1 MKKITA
7 SLLIL
12 ASAFSYAQTFDT
24 KAEAE
29 SALKNELKEPNPIM
43 TGAPFLRIS
52 PDARA
57 GGLGDQGV
65 ATSADNYSQ
74 FWNAAKYSFAK
85 DYSGVAFSYTPYM
98 TSLTSDVF
106 LLNATYYTFLGEDER
121 STLGASIYYF
131 NMGEIELNSL
141 GVNNEIVPNGMAKP
155 NEFSIDLSYGLRLT
169 DNYSMAVTGRF
180 IRSDLFNGISD
191 GTVQAANTFAVDLAG
206 YYESE
211 TMDTNNFEG
220 KLRGG
225 FQVSNIGPKLD
236 YSNSEDNASYLPTT
250 LRLGIGYDFKFD
262 DYNKVG
268 ITTEFSKLLVP
279 TPDIRIEETVDGN
292 GNSQYTVV
300 RDIPNKGV
308 MESMFGSFGDA
319 PGGGSEELKEI
330 MYSVGAEYS
339 YNDALFV
346 RAGYFHESKMK
357 GDRQHLTLGLGL
369 KYNSFAFNASYLVPM
384 SDTNNALENTL
395 RFGIAW
401 NFGGETQNSYDY

>member
-12 ASAFSYAQTFDT
+12 ASGFTFAQNKD
-24 KAEAE
+24 EV
-29 SALKNELKEPNPIM
+29 NNPIM

-74 FWNAAKYSFAK
+74 FWNAAKYSFAP

-98 TSLTSDVF
+98 GSLVNDVF
-106 LLNATYYTFLGEDER
+106 LLNATYYTFLGQDER

-131 NMGEIELNSL
+131 NMGEIQLNRL
-141 GVNNEIVPNGMAKP
+141 GAGGIDGSDIINDGVAKP

-180 IRSDLFNGISD
+180 IRSDLFNGVSD
-191 GTVQAANTFAVDLAG
+191 GTVQPANTFAVDIAG
-206 YYESE
+206 YYQSE
-211 TMDTNNFEG
+211 TMNTNNFEG

-225 FQVSNIGPKLD
+225 FQISNIGPKLD

-250 LRLGIGYDFKFD
+250 LRLGVGYDFKFD

-268 ITTEFSKLLVP
+268 VTTEFSKLLVP
-279 TPDIRIEETVDGN
+279 TPQYEYDEEGN
-292 GNSQYTVV
+292 VTNRY
-300 RDIPNKGV
+300 IPNKGV
-308 MESMFGSFGDA
+308 MSGIFSSFGDA
-319 PGGGSEELKEI
+319 PGGGKEELKEI

-339 YNDALFV
+339 YNDALFI
-346 RAGYFHESKMK
+346 RAGYFHESPMK

-369 KYNSFAFNASYLVPM
+369 KYNAFAFNASYLIPM

>member
-12 ASAFSYAQTFDT
+12 ASAFTYAQDT
-24 KAEAE
+24 GGNDTGNDYTK
-29 SALKNELKEPNPIM
+29 SNPIL

-74 FWNAAKYSFAK
+74 FWNAAKYSFAP

-98 TSLTSDVF
+98 GSLVNDVF
-106 LLNATYYTFLGEDER
+106 LLNATYYTFLGQDER

-131 NMGEIELNSL
+131 KMGDIELNEDH
-141 GVNNEIVPNGMAKP
+141 GGTIYPMGTAKP

-180 IRSDLFNGISD
+180 IRSDIFNGVND
-191 GTVQAANTFAVDLAG
+191 ATAQPANTFAVDLAG
-206 YYESE
+206 YYQSE

-225 FQVSNIGPKLD
+225 FQISNIGPKLD

-250 LRLGIGYDFKFD
+250 LRLGVGYDFKFD

-279 TPDIRIEETVDGN
+279 TPTYEKDEN
-292 GNSQYTVV
+292 GNPIPGTGY
-300 RDIPNKGV
+300 IPNKGV
-308 MESMFGSFGDA
+308 MSGIFSSFGDA
-319 PGGGSEELKEI
+319 PGGGKEELKEI

-339 YNDALFV
+339 YNDALFI
-346 RAGYFHESKMK
+346 RAGYFHESPMK

-369 KYNSFAFNASYLVPM
+369 KYNAFAFNASYLIPM

>member
-12 ASAFSYAQTFDT
+12 ASGFTFAQNKD
-24 KAEAE
+24 EV
-29 SALKNELKEPNPIM
+29 NNPIM

-74 FWNAAKYSFAK
+74 FWNAAKYSFAP

-98 TSLTSDVF
+98 GSLVNDVF
-106 LLNATYYTFLGEDER
+106 LLNATYYTFLGQDER

-131 NMGEIELNSL
+131 NMGEIQLNRL
-141 GVNNEIVPNGMAKP
+141 GAGGIDGSDIINDGVAKP

-180 IRSDLFNGISD
+180 IRSDLFNGVSD
-191 GTVQAANTFAVDLAG
+191 GTVQPANTFAVDIAG
-206 YYESE
+206 YYQSE
-211 TMDTNNFEG
+211 TMNTNNFEG

-225 FQVSNIGPKLD
+225 FQISNIGPKLD

-250 LRLGIGYDFKFD
+250 LRLGVGYDFKFD

-279 TPDIRIEETVDGN
+279 TPQYEYDEEGN
-292 GNSQYTVV
+292 VTNRY
-300 RDIPNKGV
+300 IPNKGV
-308 MESMFGSFGDA
+308 MSGIFSSFGDA
-319 PGGGSEELKEI
+319 PGGGKEELKEI

-339 YNDALFV
+339 YNDALFI
-346 RAGYFHESKMK
+346 RAGYFHESPMK

-369 KYNSFAFNASYLVPM
+369 KYNAFAFNASYLIPM

>member
-1 MKKITA
+1 MKKITT

-12 ASAFSYAQTFDT
+12 ASGFTFAQSFDNLPD
-24 KAEAE
+24 AEN
-29 SALKNELKEPNPIM
+29 ALKEELKLPNPIL

-74 FWNAAKYSFAK
+74 YWNAAKFAFAP
-85 DYSGVAFSYTPYM
+85 DYSGVAFTYTPYM
-98 TSLTSDVF
+98 SSLTNDVF
-106 LLNATYYTFLGEDER
+106 LLNASYYTFLGQDER

-131 NMGEIELNSL
+131 NMGEIDLNELV
-141 GVNNEIVPNGMAKP
+141 GDDVVPTGMAKP

-180 IRSDLFNGISD
+180 IRSDLFNGVPDVS
-191 GTVQAANTFAVDLAG
+191 VQPANTFAVDIAG
-206 YYESE
+206 YYQSE

-225 FQVSNIGPKLD
+225 FQISNIGPKLD

-250 LRLGIGYDFKFD
+250 LRLGVGYDFKFD

-279 TPDIRIEETVDGN
+279 TPTYEKDEN
-292 GNSQYTVV
+292 GNPIPGTGY
-300 RDIPNKGV
+300 IPNKGV
-308 MESMFGSFGDA
+308 MSGIFSSFGDA
-319 PGGGSEELKEI
+319 PGGGKEELKEI

-339 YNDALFV
+339 YNDALFI
-346 RAGYFHESKMK
+346 RAGYFHESPMK

-369 KYNSFAFNASYLVPM
+369 KYNAFAFNASYLIPM

>member
-12 ASAFSYAQTFDT
+12 ASGFTFAQNKD
-24 KAEAE
+24 EV
-29 SALKNELKEPNPIM
+29 NNPIM

-74 FWNAAKYSFAK
+74 FWNAAKYSFAP

-98 TSLTSDVF
+98 GSLVNDVF
-106 LLNATYYTFLGEDER
+106 LLNATYYTFLGQDER

-131 NMGEIELNSL
+131 NMGEIELNQL
-141 GVNNEIVPNGMAKP
+141 QGTDIVSMGKAKP

-180 IRSDLFNGISD
+180 IRSDLFNGVPDVS
-191 GTVQAANTFAVDLAG
+191 VQPANTFAVDIAG
-206 YYESE
+206 YYQSE

-225 FQVSNIGPKLD
+225 FQISNIGPKLD

-250 LRLGIGYDFKFD
+250 LRLGVGYDFKFD

-279 TPDIRIEETVDGN
+279 TPTYEKDEN
-292 GNSQYTVV
+292 GNPIPGTGY
-300 RDIPNKGV
+300 IPNKGV
-308 MESMFGSFGDA
+308 MSGIFSSFGDA
-319 PGGGSEELKEI
+319 PGGGKEELKEI

-339 YNDALFV
+339 YNDALFI
-346 RAGYFHESKMK
+346 RAGYFHESPMK

-369 KYNSFAFNASYLVPM
+369 KYNAFAFNASYLIPM

>member
-12 ASAFSYAQTFDT
+12 ASGFTFAQNKD
-24 KAEAE
+24 EVI
-29 SALKNELKEPNPIM
+29 NPIL

-74 FWNAAKYSFAK
+74 FCNAAKYSFAP

-98 TSLTSDVF
+98 GSLVNDVF
-106 LLNATYYTFLGEDER
+106 LLNATYYTFLGTEER

-131 NMGEIELNSL
+131 NMGEIDLNSI
-141 GVNNEIVPNGMAKP
+141 GADGKIKPDGIAKP

-180 IRSDLFNGISD
+180 IRSDLFNGVPDVS
-191 GTVQAANTFAVDLAG
+191 VQPANTFAVDIAG
-206 YYESE
+206 YYQSE

-225 FQVSNIGPKLD
+225 FQISNIGPKLD

-250 LRLGIGYDFKFD
+250 LRLGVGYDFKFD

-279 TPDIRIEETVDGN
+279 TPTYEKDEN
-292 GNSQYTVV
+292 GNPIPGTGY
-300 RDIPNKGV
+300 IPNKGV
-308 MESMFGSFGDA
+308 MSGIFSSFGDA
-319 PGGGSEELKEI
+319 PGGGKEELKEI

-339 YNDALFV
+339 YNDALFI
-346 RAGYFHESKMK
+346 RAGYFHESPMK

-369 KYNSFAFNASYLVPM
+369 KYNAFAFNASYLIPM

>member
-1 MKKITA
+1 MKKIIA

-12 ASAFSYAQTFDT
+12 ASGFTFAQNKD
-24 KAEAE
+24 EVI
-29 SALKNELKEPNPIM
+29 NPIL

-74 FWNAAKYSFAK
+74 FWNAAKYSFAP

-98 TSLTSDVF
+98 GSLVNDVF
-106 LLNATYYTFLGEDER
+106 LLNATYYTFLGTEER

-131 NMGEIELNSL
+131 KMGDIELNQL
-141 GVNNEIVPNGMAKP
+141 QGPDIVSMGTAKP

-180 IRSDLFNGISD
+180 IRSDLFNGVNEA
-191 GTVQAANTFAVDLAG
+191 GVQPANTFAVDVAG
-206 YYESE
+206 YYQSE
-211 TMDTNNFEG
+211 TMSTNNFEG

-225 FQVSNIGPKLD
+225 FQISNIGPKLD

-268 ITTEFSKLLVP
+268 VTTEFSKLLVP
-279 TPDIRIEETVDGN
+279 TPEFTYDADGN
-292 GNSQYTVV
+292 IDGT
-300 RDIPNKGV
+300 RIPNKGV
-308 MESMFGSFGDA
+308 MEGIFSSFGDA
-319 PGGGSEELKEI
+319 PRGGSEELKEI
-330 MYSVGAEYS
+330 MYSIGAEYS
-339 YNDALFV
+339 YNDALFI
-346 RAGYFHESKMK
+346 RAGYFHESPMK

-369 KYNSFAFNASYLVPM
+369 KYNAFAFNASYLIPM

>member
-12 ASAFSYAQTFDT
+12 ASGFTFAQNKD
-24 KAEAE
+24 EV
-29 SALKNELKEPNPIM
+29 NNPIM

-74 FWNAAKYSFAK
+74 FWNAAKYAFAP

-98 TSLTSDVF
+98 GSLVNDVF
-106 LLNATYYTFLGEDER
+106 LLNATYYTFLGQDER

-131 NMGEIELNSL
+131 NMGEIELNQL
-141 GVNNEIVPNGMAKP
+141 QGTDIVSMGKAKP

-180 IRSDLFNGISD
+180 IRSDLFNGVSD
-191 GTVQAANTFAVDLAG
+191 GTVQPANTFAVDLAG
-206 YYESE
+206 YYQSE

-225 FQVSNIGPKLD
+225 FQISNIGPKLD

-250 LRLGIGYDFKFD
+250 LRLGVGYDFKFD

-279 TPDIRIEETVDGN
+279 TPQYEYDEEGN
-292 GNSQYTVV
+292 ITNSY
-300 RDIPNKGV
+300 IPNKGV
-308 MESMFGSFGDA
+308 MDGIFSSFGDA

-330 MYSVGAEYS
+330 TYSVGAEYS
-339 YNDALFV
+339 YNDALFI
-346 RAGYFHESKMK
+346 RAGYFHESPMK

-369 KYNSFAFNASYLVPM
+369 KYNAFAFNASYLIPM
-384 SDTNNALENTL
+384 SETNNALENTL

>member
-12 ASAFSYAQTFDT
+12 ASAFTYAQDT
-24 KAEAE
+24 GSNNTDKDYTK
-29 SALKNELKEPNPIM
+29 SNPIL
-43 TGAPFLRIS
+43 TGAPFLKIS

-74 FWNAAKYSFAK
+74 YWNAAKFAFAP
-85 DYSGVAFSYTPYM
+85 DYSGVAFTYTPYM
-98 TSLTSDVF
+98 NSLTNDVF
-106 LLNATYYTFLGEDER
+106 LLNASYYTFLGQDER

-131 NMGEIELNSL
+131 NMGEIELNELVGTDVVST
-141 GVNNEIVPNGMAKP
+141 GRAKP

-180 IRSDLFNGISD
+180 IRSDLFNGVNEA
-191 GTVQAANTFAVDLAG
+191 GVQAANTFAVDLAG
-206 YYESE
+206 YYQSE

-225 FQVSNIGPKLD
+225 FQISNIGPKLD

-250 LRLGIGYDFKFD
+250 LRLGVGYDFKFD
-262 DYNKVG
+262 DYNKVA

-279 TPDIRIEETVDGN
+279 TPQYEYDEEGN
-292 GNSQYTVV
+292 ITNSY
-300 RDIPNKGV
+300 IPNKGV
-308 MESMFGSFGDA
+308 MEGIFSSFGDA

-330 MYSVGAEYS
+330 TYSVGAEYS
-339 YNDALFV
+339 YNDALFI
-346 RAGYFHESKMK
+346 RAGYFHESPMK

-369 KYNSFAFNASYLVPM
+369 KYNAFAFNASYLIPM
-384 SDTNNALENTL
+384 SETNNALENTL

>member
-12 ASAFSYAQTFDT
+12 ASAFTYAQDT
-24 KAEAE
+24 GSNNTDKDYTK
-29 SALKNELKEPNPIM
+29 SNPIL

-74 FWNAAKYSFAK
+74 YWNAAKFAFAP
-85 DYSGVAFSYTPYM
+85 DYSGVAFTYTPYM
-98 TSLTSDVF
+98 NSLTNDVF
-106 LLNATYYTFLGEDER
+106 LLNASYYTFLGQDER

-131 NMGEIELNSL
+131 NMGEIELNELVGTDVVST
-141 GVNNEIVPNGMAKP
+141 GRAKP

-180 IRSDLFNGISD
+180 IRSDLFNGVNEA
-191 GTVQAANTFAVDLAG
+191 GVQAANTFAVDLAG
-206 YYESE
+206 YYQSE

-225 FQVSNIGPKLD
+225 FQISNIGPKLD

-250 LRLGIGYDFKFD
+250 LRLGVGYDFKFD
-262 DYNKVG
+262 DYNKVA

-279 TPDIRIEETVDGN
+279 TPQYEYDEEGN
-292 GNSQYTVV
+292 ITNSY
-300 RDIPNKGV
+300 IPNKGV
-308 MESMFGSFGDA
+308 MEGIFSSFGDA

-330 MYSVGAEYS
+330 TYSVGAEYS
-339 YNDALFV
+339 YNDALFI
-346 RAGYFHESKMK
+346 RAGYFHESPMK

-369 KYNSFAFNASYLVPM
+369 KYNAFAFNASYLIPM
-384 SDTNNALENTL
+384 SETNNALENTL

>member
-12 ASAFSYAQTFDT
+12 ASGFTFAQNKD
-24 KAEAE
+24 EV
-29 SALKNELKEPNPIM
+29 NNPIM

-74 FWNAAKYSFAK
+74 FWNAAKYSFAP

-98 TSLTSDVF
+98 GSLVNDVF
-106 LLNATYYTFLGEDER
+106 LLNATYYTFLGQDER

-131 NMGEIELNSL
+131 NMGEIELNQL
-141 GVNNEIVPNGMAKP
+141 QGTDIVSMGKAKP

-180 IRSDLFNGISD
+180 IRSDLFNGVPDVS
-191 GTVQAANTFAVDLAG
+191 VQPANTFAVDLAG
-206 YYESE
+206 YYQSE

-225 FQVSNIGPKLD
+225 FQISNIGPKLD

-250 LRLGIGYDFKFD
+250 LRLGVGYDFKFD

-279 TPDIRIEETVDGN
+279 TPTYEKDEN
-292 GNSQYTVV
+292 GNPIPGTGY
-300 RDIPNKGV
+300 IPNKGV
-308 MESMFGSFGDA
+308 MSGIFSSFGDA
-319 PGGGSEELKEI
+319 PGGGKEELKEI

-339 YNDALFV
+339 YNDALFI
-346 RAGYFHESKMK
+346 RAGYFHESPMK

-369 KYNSFAFNASYLVPM
+369 KYNAFAFNASYLIPM

-401 NFGGETQNSYDY
+401 NFGGETQNNYDY

>member
-12 ASAFSYAQTFDT
+12 ASGFTFAQQDT
-24 KAEAE
+24 GGNDTGNDYTK
-29 SALKNELKEPNPIM
+29 SNPIL

-65 ATSADNYSQ
+65 ATSTDNYSQ
-74 FWNAAKYSFAK
+74 YWNAAKYAFAP
-85 DYSGVAFSYTPYM
+85 DYSGVAFTYTPYM
-98 TSLTSDVF
+98 GSLVNDVF
-106 LLNATYYTFLGEDER
+106 LLNATYYTFLGQDER

-131 NMGEIELNSL
+131 NMGEIELNQL
-141 GVNNEIVPNGMAKP
+141 QGTDIVSMGKAKP

-180 IRSDLFNGISD
+180 IRSDLFNGVSD
-191 GTVQAANTFAVDLAG
+191 GTVQPANTFAVDLAG
-206 YYESE
+206 YYQSE

-225 FQVSNIGPKLD
+225 FQISNIGPKLD

-250 LRLGIGYDFKFD
+250 LRLGVGYDFKFD

-279 TPDIRIEETVDGN
+279 TPTYEKDEN
-292 GNSQYTVV
+292 GNPIPGTGY
-300 RDIPNKGV
+300 IPNKGV
-308 MESMFGSFGDA
+308 MSGIFSSFGDA
-319 PGGGSEELKEI
+319 PGGGKEELKEI

-339 YNDALFV
+339 YNDALFI
-346 RAGYFHESKMK
+346 RAGYFHESPMK

-369 KYNSFAFNASYLVPM
+369 KYNAFAFNASYLIPM

-401 NFGGETQNSYDY
+401 NFGGETQNNYDY

>member
-1 MKKITA
+1 MRKITA

-12 ASAFSYAQTFDT
+12 ASGLTFAQTSNEGASSSSDDY
-24 KAEAE
+24 
-29 SALKNELKEPNPIM
+29 KNNPIL

-74 FWNAAKYSFAK
+74 YWNAAKYAFAP

-98 TSLTSDVF
+98 SSLTNDVF
-106 LLNATYYTFLGEDER
+106 LLNATFYTFLGQDER

-131 NMGEIELNSL
+131 NMGEIDLNELVGNQVVST
-141 GVNNEIVPNGMAKP
+141 GRAKP
-155 NEFSIDLSYGLRLT
+155 NEFSIDLSYGLRLS

-180 IRSDLFNGISD
+180 IRSDLFNGVND
-191 GTVQAANTFAVDLAG
+191 AQVQAANTFAVDLAG
-206 YYESE
+206 YYQSE
-211 TMDTNNFEG
+211 TMSTNSFDG

-225 FQVSNIGPKLD
+225 FQISNIGPKLD

-250 LRLGIGYDFKFD
+250 LRLGVGYDFKFD
-262 DYNKVG
+262 DYNKIAV
-268 ITTEFSKLLVP
+268 TTEFSKLLVP
-279 TPDIRIEETVDGN
+279 TPSYEKDEN
-292 GNSQYTVV
+292 GDPIPGTKY
-300 RDIPNKGV
+300 IPNKGV
-308 MESMFGSFGDA
+308 MSGIFSSFGDA

-330 MYSVGAEYS
+330 MYSIGAEYS
-339 YNDALFV
+339 YNEALFI
-346 RAGYFHESKMK
+346 RAGYFHESELK
-357 GDRQHLTLGLGL
+357 GDRQHMTLGLGL
-369 KYNSFAFNASYLVPM
+369 KYNAFAFNASYLIPT
-384 SDTNNALENTL
+384 SKTNSALDNTL

>member
-12 ASAFSYAQTFDT
+12 ASGFTFAQNKD
-24 KAEAE
+24 EV
-29 SALKNELKEPNPIM
+29 NNPIM

-74 FWNAAKYSFAK
+74 FWNAAKYSFAP

-98 TSLTSDVF
+98 GSLVNDVF
-106 LLNATYYTFLGEDER
+106 LLNATYYTFLGSEER
-121 STLGASIYYF
+121 STLAASIYYF
-131 NMGEIELNSL
+131 KMGDIELNEDHGGTIYPKGTS
-141 GVNNEIVPNGMAKP
+141 KP

-180 IRSDLFNGISD
+180 IRSDIFNGVYD
-191 GTVQAANTFAVDLAG
+191 GTDQPANTFAVDLAG
-206 YYESE
+206 YYQSE

-225 FQVSNIGPKLD
+225 FQISNIGPKLD
-236 YSNSEDNASYLPTT
+236 YSNSEKNASYLPTT
-250 LRLGIGYDFKFD
+250 LRLGVGYDFKFD

-279 TPDIRIEETVDGN
+279 TPTYEKDEN
-292 GNSQYTVV
+292 GNPIPGTGY
-300 RDIPNKGV
+300 IPNKGV
-308 MESMFGSFGDA
+308 MSGIFSSFGDA
-319 PGGGSEELKEI
+319 PGGGKEELKEI

-339 YNDALFV
+339 YNDALFI
-346 RAGYFHESKMK
+346 RAGYFHESPMK

-369 KYNSFAFNASYLVPM
+369 KYNAFAFNASYLIPM

-401 NFGGETQNSYDY
+401 NFGGETQNNYDY

>member
-12 ASAFSYAQTFDT
+12 ASGFTFAQNKD
-24 KAEAE
+24 EV
-29 SALKNELKEPNPIM
+29 NNPIM

-74 FWNAAKYSFAK
+74 FWNAAKYSFAP

-98 TSLTSDVF
+98 GSLVNDVF
-106 LLNATYYTFLGEDER
+106 LLNATYYTFLGTEER

-131 NMGEIELNSL
+131 NMGEIELNQL
-141 GVNNEIVPNGMAKP
+141 QGTDIVSMGKAKP

-180 IRSDLFNGISD
+180 IRSDLFNGVPDVS
-191 GTVQAANTFAVDLAG
+191 VQPANTFAVDIAG
-206 YYESE
+206 YYQSE

-225 FQVSNIGPKLD
+225 FQISNIGPKLD

-250 LRLGIGYDFKFD
+250 LRLGVGYDFKFD

-279 TPDIRIEETVDGN
+279 TPTYEKDEN
-292 GNSQYTVV
+292 GNPIPGTGY
-300 RDIPNKGV
+300 IPNKGV
-308 MESMFGSFGDA
+308 MSGIFSSFGDA
-319 PGGGSEELKEI
+319 PGGGKEELKEI

-339 YNDALFV
+339 YNDALFI
-346 RAGYFHESKMK
+346 RAGYFHESPMK

-369 KYNSFAFNASYLVPM
+369 KYNAFAFNASYLIPM

>member
-12 ASAFSYAQTFDT
+12 ASAFTYAQDT
-24 KAEAE
+24 GGNDTGNDYTK
-29 SALKNELKEPNPIM
+29 SNPIL

-65 ATSADNYSQ
+65 ATSTDNYSQ
-74 FWNAAKYSFAK
+74 YWNAAKYAFAP
-85 DYSGVAFSYTPYM
+85 DYSGVAFTYTPYM
-98 TSLTSDVF
+98 GSLVNDVF
-106 LLNATYYTFLGEDER
+106 LLNATYYTFLGQDER

-131 NMGEIELNSL
+131 NMGEIELNQL
-141 GVNNEIVPNGMAKP
+141 QGTDIVSMGKAKP

-180 IRSDLFNGISD
+180 IRSDLFNGVSD
-191 GTVQAANTFAVDLAG
+191 GTVQPANTFAVDLAG
-206 YYESE
+206 YYQSE

-225 FQVSNIGPKLD
+225 FQISNIGPKLD

-250 LRLGIGYDFKFD
+250 LRLGVGYDFKFD

-279 TPDIRIEETVDGN
+279 TPTYEKDEN
-292 GNSQYTVV
+292 GNPIPGTGY
-300 RDIPNKGV
+300 IPNKGV
-308 MESMFGSFGDA
+308 MSGIFSSFGDA
-319 PGGGSEELKEI
+319 PGGGKEELKEI

-339 YNDALFV
+339 YNDALFI
-346 RAGYFHESKMK
+346 RAGYFHESPMK

-369 KYNSFAFNASYLVPM
+369 KYNAFAFNASYLIPM

>member
-12 ASAFSYAQTFDT
+12 ASGFTFAQNKD
-24 KAEAE
+24 EV
-29 SALKNELKEPNPIM
+29 NNPIM

-74 FWNAAKYSFAK
+74 FWNAAKYSFAP

-98 TSLTSDVF
+98 GSLVNDVF
-106 LLNATYYTFLGEDER
+106 LLNATYYTFLGTEER

-131 NMGEIELNSL
+131 NMGEIDLNSI
-141 GVNNEIVPNGMAKP
+141 GADGKIKPDGIAKP

-180 IRSDLFNGISD
+180 IRSDLFNGVSD
-191 GTVQAANTFAVDLAG
+191 GTVQPANTFAVDIAG
-206 YYESE
+206 YYQSE
-211 TMDTNNFEG
+211 TMNTNNFEG

-225 FQVSNIGPKLD
+225 FQISNIGPKLD

-250 LRLGIGYDFKFD
+250 LRLGVGYDFKFD

-279 TPDIRIEETVDGN
+279 TPQYEYDEEGN
-292 GNSQYTVV
+292 VTNRY
-300 RDIPNKGV
+300 IPNKGV
-308 MESMFGSFGDA
+308 MSGIFSSFGDA
-319 PGGGSEELKEI
+319 PGGGKEELKEI

-339 YNDALFV
+339 YNDALFI
-346 RAGYFHESKMK
+346 RAGYFHESPMK

-369 KYNSFAFNASYLVPM
+369 KYNAFAFNASYLIPM

>member
-12 ASAFSYAQTFDT
+12 ASGFTFAQNKD
-24 KAEAE
+24 EV
-29 SALKNELKEPNPIM
+29 NNPIM

-74 FWNAAKYSFAK
+74 FWNAAKYSFAP

-98 TSLTSDVF
+98 GSLVNDVF
-106 LLNATYYTFLGEDER
+106 LLNATYYTFLGQDER

-131 NMGEIELNSL
+131 NMGEIQLNRL
-141 GVNNEIVPNGMAKP
+141 GAGGIDGSDIINDGVAKP

-180 IRSDLFNGISD
+180 IRSDLFNGVSD
-191 GTVQAANTFAVDLAG
+191 GTVQPANTFAVDIAG
-206 YYESE
+206 YYQSE
-211 TMDTNNFEG
+211 TMNTNNFEG

-225 FQVSNIGPKLD
+225 FQISNIGPKLD

-250 LRLGIGYDFKFD
+250 LRLGVGYDFKFD

-268 ITTEFSKLLVP
+268 VTTEFSKLLVP
-279 TPDIRIEETVDGN
+279 TPQYEYDEEGN
-292 GNSQYTVV
+292 VTNRY
-300 RDIPNKGV
+300 IPNKGV
-308 MESMFGSFGDA
+308 MSGIFSSFGDA
-319 PGGGSEELKEI
+319 PGGGKEELKEI

-339 YNDALFV
+339 YNDALFI
-346 RAGYFHESKMK
+346 RAGYFHESPMK

-369 KYNSFAFNASYLVPM
+369 KYNSFAFNASYLIPM

>member
-12 ASAFSYAQTFDT
+12 ASGFTFAQNKD
-24 KAEAE
+24 EV
-29 SALKNELKEPNPIM
+29 NNPIM

-74 FWNAAKYSFAK
+74 FWNAAKYSFAP

-98 TSLTSDVF
+98 GSLVNDVF
-106 LLNATYYTFLGEDER
+106 LLNATYYTFLGQDER

-131 NMGEIELNSL
+131 NMGEIQLNRL
-141 GVNNEIVPNGMAKP
+141 GAGGIDGSDIINDGVAKP

-180 IRSDLFNGISD
+180 IRSDLFNGVPDVS
-191 GTVQAANTFAVDLAG
+191 VQPANTFAVDIAG
-206 YYESE
+206 YYQSE

-225 FQVSNIGPKLD
+225 FQISNIGPKLD

-250 LRLGIGYDFKFD
+250 LRLGVGYDFKFD

-279 TPDIRIEETVDGN
+279 TPTYEKDEN
-292 GNSQYTVV
+292 GNPIPETKY
-300 RDIPNKGV
+300 IPNKGV
-308 MESMFGSFGDA
+308 MSGIFSSFGDA
-319 PGGGSEELKEI
+319 PGGGKEELKEI

-339 YNDALFV
+339 YNDALFI
-346 RAGYFHESKMK
+346 RAGYFHESPMK

-369 KYNSFAFNASYLVPM
+369 KYNAFAFNASYLIPM

-401 NFGGETQNSYDY
+401 NFGGETQNNYDY

>member
-12 ASAFSYAQTFDT
+12 ASGFTFAQSFDNLPD
-24 KAEAE
+24 AEN
-29 SALKNELKEPNPIM
+29 ALKQELKQPNPIL
-43 TGAPFLRIS
+43 TGAPFLRIP

-74 FWNAAKYSFAK
+74 YWNAAKFAFAQ
-85 DYSGVAFSYTPYM
+85 DYSGVAFTYTPYM
-98 TSLTSDVF
+98 SSLTNDVF
-106 LLNATYYTFLGEDER
+106 LLNASYYTFLGSEER
-121 STLGASIYYF
+121 STLAASIYYF
-131 NMGEIELNSL
+131 KMGDIELNEDHGGTIYPMGTS
-141 GVNNEIVPNGMAKP
+141 KP

-180 IRSDLFNGISD
+180 IRSDIFNGVND
-191 GTVQAANTFAVDLAG
+191 GTVQPANTFAVDLAG
-206 YYESE
+206 YYQSE
-211 TMDTNNFEG
+211 TMSTNHFEG

-225 FQVSNIGPKLD
+225 FQISNIGPKLD

-250 LRLGIGYDFKFD
+250 LRLGVGYDFKFD

-279 TPDIRIEETVDGN
+279 TPDVRIEE
-292 GNSQYTVV
+292 YTDASGQTRYDIV
-300 RDIPNKGV
+300 RETPNKGV
-308 MESMFGSFGDA
+308 MGSMFSSFGDA
-319 PGGGSEELKEI
+319 PGGGKEELKEI
-330 MYSVGAEYS
+330 TYSVGAEYS
-339 YNDALFV
+339 YNDALFI
-346 RAGYFHESKMK
+346 RAGYFHESPMK

-369 KYNSFAFNASYLVPM
+369 KYNAFAFNASYLIPM
-384 SDTNNALENTL
+384 SNTNNALENTL

>member
-12 ASAFSYAQTFDT
+12 ASGFTFAQNKD
-24 KAEAE
+24 EV
-29 SALKNELKEPNPIM
+29 NNPIM

-74 FWNAAKYSFAK
+74 FWNAAKYSFAP

-98 TSLTSDVF
+98 GSLVNDVF
-106 LLNATYYTFLGEDER
+106 LLNATYYTFLGQDER

-131 NMGEIELNSL
+131 NMGEIELNQL
-141 GVNNEIVPNGMAKP
+141 QGTDIVSMGKAKP

-180 IRSDLFNGISD
+180 IRSDLFNGVPDVS
-191 GTVQAANTFAVDLAG
+191 VQPANTFAVDIAG
-206 YYESE
+206 YYQSE

-225 FQVSNIGPKLD
+225 FQISNIGPKLD

-250 LRLGIGYDFKFD
+250 LRLGVGYDFKFD

-279 TPDIRIEETVDGN
+279 TPTYEKDEN
-292 GNSQYTVV
+292 GNPIPETKY
-300 RDIPNKGV
+300 IPNKGV
-308 MESMFGSFGDA
+308 MSGIFSSFGDA
-319 PGGGSEELKEI
+319 PGGGKEELKEI

-339 YNDALFV
+339 YNDALFI
-346 RAGYFHESKMK
+346 RAGYFHESPMK

-369 KYNSFAFNASYLVPM
+369 KYNAFAFNASYLIPM

-401 NFGGETQNSYDY
+401 NFGGETQNNYDY

>member
-1 MKKITA
+1 MKKIIA

-12 ASAFSYAQTFDT
+12 ASAFSYAQENDYTR
-24 KAEAE
+24 
-29 SALKNELKEPNPIM
+29 SNPIL

-74 FWNAAKYSFAK
+74 FWNAAKYSFAQ

-98 TSLTSDVF
+98 SSLTSDVF
-106 LLNATYYTFLGEDER
+106 LLNATYYTFLGSEER

-131 NMGEIELNSL
+131 NMGDIELNSL
-141 GVNNEIVPNGMAKP
+141 GVNNEIVSNGRAKP

-180 IRSDLFNGISD
+180 IRSDLFNGIND
-191 GTVQAANTFAVDLAG
+191 AGVQPANTFAVDLAG
-206 YYESE
+206 YYQSE
-211 TMDTNNFEG
+211 TMSTNNFDG

-225 FQVSNIGPKLD
+225 FQISNIGPKLD

-250 LRLGIGYDFKFD
+250 LRLGVGYDFKFD

-279 TPDIRIEETVDGN
+279 TPTYEKDADGN
-292 GNSQYTVV
+292 PIPGSGY
-300 RDIPNKGV
+300 IPNKGV
-308 MESMFGSFGDA
+308 MEGIFSSFGDA
-319 PGGGSEELKEI
+319 PGGGKEELKEI

-339 YNDALFV
+339 YNDALFI
-346 RAGYFHESKMK
+346 RAGYFHESPMK

-369 KYNSFAFNASYLVPM
+369 KYNAFAFNASYLIPM

-401 NFGGETQNSYDY
+401 NFGGETQNNYNY

>member
-12 ASAFSYAQTFDT
+12 ASAFTYAQ
-24 KAEAE
+24 KAEV
-29 SALKNELKEPNPIM
+29 EPNPVL
-43 TGAPFLRIS
+43 TGAPFWRIS
-52 PDARA
+52 TDARA

-65 ATSADNYSQ
+65 ATSTDNYSQ
-74 FWNAAKYSFAK
+74 FWNAAKYSFAQ

-98 TSLTSDVF
+98 SSLTSDVF
-106 LLNATYYTFLGEDER
+106 LLNATYYTFLGQDER

-141 GVNNEIVPNGMAKP
+141 GVNNEIISNGRAKP

-191 GTVQAANTFAVDLAG
+191 GTVQPANTFAVDLAG
-206 YYESE
+206 YYQSE
-211 TMDTNNFEG
+211 TMDTDKFEG

-225 FQVSNIGPKLD
+225 FQISNIGPKLD

-250 LRLGIGYDFKFD
+250 LRLGVGYDFKFD

-279 TPDIRIEETVDGN
+279 TPTYEVDADGN
-292 GNSQYTVV
+292 VISGSRY
-300 RDIPNKGV
+300 IPNKGV
-308 MESMFGSFGDA
+308 VESLFSSFGDA
-319 PGGGSEELKEI
+319 PGGGNEELKEI

-339 YNDALFV
+339 YNDALFI
-346 RAGYFHESKMK
+346 RTGYFHENKLK

-369 KYNSFAFNASYLVPM
+369 KYNSFAFNASYLIPM

-401 NFGGETQNSYDY
+401 NFGGETQNNYDY

>member
-12 ASAFSYAQTFDT
+12 ASAFTYAQYNT

-29 SALKNELKEPNPIM
+29 AARKDLLKEPNPVL
-43 TGAPFLRIS
+43 TGAPFLRIP

-65 ATSADNYSQ
+65 ATSTDNYSQ
-74 FWNAAKYSFAK
+74 YWNAAKFAFAQ
-85 DYSGVAFSYTPYM
+85 DYSGVAFTYTPYM
-98 TSLTSDVF
+98 SSLTSDVF
-106 LLNATYYTFLGEDER
+106 LLNASYYTFLGQDER

-131 NMGEIELNSL
+131 KMGEIDLNELVGNQVVST
-141 GVNNEIVPNGMAKP
+141 GMAKP

-180 IRSDLFNGISD
+180 IRSDLFNGVND
-191 GTVQAANTFAVDLAG
+191 PNVQPANTFAVDLGG
-206 YYESE
+206 YYQSE
-211 TMDTNNFEG
+211 TMDTDKFEG

-225 FQVSNIGPKLD
+225 FQISNIGPKLD

-250 LRLGIGYDFKFD
+250 LRLGVGYDFKFD
-262 DYNKVG
+262 DYNKIG

-279 TPDIRIEETVDGN
+279 TPDIRVEDNDDGTY
-292 GNSQYTVV
+292 SVV
-300 RDIPNKGV
+300 RDVPNKGV
-308 MESMFGSFGDA
+308 MGSIFSSFGDA
-319 PGGGSEELKEI
+319 PGGGSEELKEM

-339 YNDALFV
+339 YNDALFI
-346 RAGYFHESKMK
+346 RTGYFHESKMK

-369 KYNSFAFNASYLVPM
+369 KYNSFAFNASYLIPM

>member
-12 ASAFSYAQTFDT
+12 ASAFTYAQDT
-24 KAEAE
+24 GSNNTDKDYTK
-29 SALKNELKEPNPIM
+29 SNPIL
-43 TGAPFLRIS
+43 TGAPFLRIP

-74 FWNAAKYSFAK
+74 YWNAAKFAFAP
-85 DYSGVAFSYTPYM
+85 DYSGVAFTYTPYM
-98 TSLTSDVF
+98 SSLTNDVF
-106 LLNATYYTFLGEDER
+106 LLNASYYTFLGQDER

-131 NMGEIELNSL
+131 KMGDIELNEEHGGTIYPMGTS
-141 GVNNEIVPNGMAKP
+141 KP

-180 IRSDLFNGISD
+180 IRSDIFNGVD
-191 GTVQAANTFAVDLAG
+191 DATVQPANTFAVDLAG
-206 YYESE
+206 YYQSE

-225 FQVSNIGPKLD
+225 FQISNIGPKLD
-236 YSNSEDNASYLPTT
+236 YSNSEENASYLPTT
-250 LRLGIGYDFKFD
+250 LRLGVGYDFKFD

-279 TPDIRIEETVDGN
+279 TPQYEYDEEGN
-292 GNSQYTVV
+292 ITNSY
-300 RDIPNKGV
+300 IPNKGV
-308 MESMFGSFGDA
+308 MEGIFSSFGDA

-330 MYSVGAEYS
+330 TYSVGAEYS
-339 YNDALFV
+339 YNDALFI
-346 RAGYFHESKMK
+346 RAGYFHESPMK

-369 KYNSFAFNASYLVPM
+369 KYNAFAFNASYLIPM
-384 SDTNNALENTL
+384 SETNNALENTL